1 MKKYIFSFL
10 LFLMVMS
17 CDNRH
22 ETNGEFAGM
31 WQLTHWRTSDGR
43 DLTRKHLYYCVE
55 LELIK
60 FMDSDNVMR
69 YHLAR
74 FSRTRD
80 SLFVGPVYSYPGD
93 STCSV
98 SALQK
103 FGVPVDGK
111 FHIDCLNSQN
121 MQLGSAE
128 GTLQFRK
135 Y

>member
-1 MKKYIFSFL
+1 MKKYLFPFFIL
-10 LFLMVMS
+10 LMATS

-22 ETNGEFAGM
+22 ETNDEFGGM
-31 WQLTHWRTSDGR
+31 WQLTHWRTSDGQ
-43 DLTRKHLYYCVE
+43 DITRKHLYYCVE

-60 FMDSDNVMR
+60 FMDSDNSMY

-74 FSRTRD
+74 FTRTRD

-93 STCSV
+93 SIRPISV
-98 SALQK
+98 LQK

-111 FHIDCLNSQN
+111 FQIDCLNSQN
-121 MQLGSAE
+121 MQLSGAE

>member
-1 MKKYIFSFL
+1 MKKFIL
-10 LFLMVMS
+10 PILFLFLIAS
-17 CDNRH
+17 CESRH
-22 ETNGEFAGM
+22 ETNDEFAGM
-31 WQLTHWRTSDGR
+31 WQLTHWRTSANEDI
-43 DLTRKHLYYCVE
+43 TRKHLYYCVE

-60 FMDSDNVMR
+60 FMDSDNTMR

-93 STCSV
+93 SLCTVSV
-98 SALQK
+98 LQK
-103 FGVPVDGK
+103 FGVPADGK
-111 FHIDCLNSQN
+111 FHIDCLNSEH
-121 MQLGSAE
+121 MQLSSPE